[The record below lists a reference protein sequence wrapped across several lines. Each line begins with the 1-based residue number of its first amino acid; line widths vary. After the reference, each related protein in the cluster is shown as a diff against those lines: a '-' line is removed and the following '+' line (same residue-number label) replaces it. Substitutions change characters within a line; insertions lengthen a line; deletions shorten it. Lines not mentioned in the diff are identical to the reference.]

1 MMITAKISS
10 AFRNLLDSRKPEDL
24 VEVVLVLDVGALT
37 KGVSS
42 ANQQTRMTAKE
53 RKAKSSRLKSATS
66 STEVR
71 STIEKLLNRHQA
83 TQISQELSA
92 LGTLLVEAPTAS
104 VLEFEQEPLV
114 RAILEN
120 QSIAIPSVTANR

>member
-1 MMITAKISS
+1 MITAKISS

-24 VEVVLVLDVGALT
+24 VKVVLVLDVSALT
-37 KGVSS
+37 NGESS
-42 ANQQTRMTAKE
+42 ATQPRRMTAKE
-53 RKAKSSRLKSATS
+53 RKTKSSRVKSATS
-66 STEVR
+66 STEVK

-83 TQISQELSA
+83 TQMSQELSA

>member
-1 MMITAKISS
+1 MITAKISS

-37 KGVSS
+37 KGELS

-71 STIEKLLNRHQA
+71 STIEKLLNRHHA
-83 TQISQELSA
+83 TQMSQELSA

>member
-1 MMITAKISS
+1 MITAKISS